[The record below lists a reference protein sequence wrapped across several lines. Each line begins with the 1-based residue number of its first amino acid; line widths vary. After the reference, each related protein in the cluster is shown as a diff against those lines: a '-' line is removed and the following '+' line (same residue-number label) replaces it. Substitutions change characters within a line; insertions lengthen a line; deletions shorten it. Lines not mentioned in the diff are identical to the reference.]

1 MKKLLL
7 LAIGL
12 LSLNVQSSSEEEK
25 PINNPQQTIIGSVT
39 VVEDEIEIE
48 YVDPTIWKQWVFSS
62 DETTVEYMIFAE
74 DGSIEY
80 VTMPLLQEQI

>member
-1 MKKLLL
+1 MKRLLL

-12 LSLNVQSSSEEEK
+12 LSLNVQSSSVEE
-25 PINNPQQTIIGSVT
+25 PIGTVT

-48 YVDPTIWKQWVFSS
+48 YVDPTIWKQWVFSN
-62 DETTVEYMIFAE
+62 DETTVEYMVFTE

-80 VTMPLLQEQI
+80 VTMPLTQDQI